1 MFILPVSCDNLCVE
15 TYVEELM
22 SRWNVPSGSW
32 LLDTHRIISF
42 NELMGTFND
51 KLLCS
56 VIMTKHLYIER
67 DLLSLETLETIICEL
82 DESYYILL
90 EHSDA
95 N

>member
-22 SRWNVPSGSW
+22 DHWNVPSGSW

-42 NELMGTFND
+42 NELMGTFED
-51 KLLCS
+51 RLSDS
-56 VIMTKHLYIER
+56 VIMTKHLYIEH
-67 DLLSLETLETIICEL
+67 DLLSFETLETIICDL

-90 EHSDA
+90 EDNDA
-95 N
+95 S